1 MTLLNVVNL
10 SSFYFS
16 HYNITESSL
25 IIKYGL
31 YCVLKFHLKIF
42 GTLNTLVK
50 TAFKKWTRQKLDI
63 NHNLFNSVTVFVPQE
78 EEAFISLLKENCPHM
93 KVMHRT
99 LH

>member
-1 MTLLNVVNL
+1 MR
-10 SSFYFS
+10 
-16 HYNITESSL
+16 TE
-25 IIKYGL
+25 IPFEDIRYIKYSGKKL
-31 YCVLKFHLKIF
+31 HS
-42 GTLNTLVK
+42 
-50 TAFKKWTRQKLDI
+50 KKWTRQKLDI